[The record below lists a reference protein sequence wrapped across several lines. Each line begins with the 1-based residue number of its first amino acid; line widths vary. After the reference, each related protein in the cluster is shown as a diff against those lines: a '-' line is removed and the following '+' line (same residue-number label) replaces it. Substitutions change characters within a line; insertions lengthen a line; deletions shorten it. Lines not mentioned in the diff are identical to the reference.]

1 MALFAQLASE
11 KADFKTI
18 NEVIAQLLAVFWVAA
33 IFKKGGNVMTFYTLK
48 YIEQNQNTNKTIL
61 YILIAVAAVA
71 MIAFTVLYLR
81 HRFNTR
87 YRDLGIIALLFLLL
101 FGGTQYEKYV
111 QTNLV
116 KSQSEQITPFIKS
129 VAKDF
134 GVPTS
139 DVLVSSTTLQ
149 DGLIVRINSKDI
161 DYQLEL
167 NDDNNTYSLK
177 QAHVIN
183 HQVDIKN

>member
-1 MALFAQLASE
+1 
-11 KADFKTI
+11 
-18 NEVIAQLLAVFWVAA
+18 
-33 IFKKGGNVMTFYTLK
+33 MTFYTLK
-48 YIEQNQNTNKTIL
+48 YIEQNQNTSKTIL
-61 YILIAVAAVA
+61 YALIAIAALT

-81 HRFNTR
+81 HRFDTR

-101 FGGTQYEKYV
+101 FVGTQYEKYV

-116 KSQSEQITPFIKS
+116 ESRSEQIAPFIES
-129 VAKDF
+129 IAKDYH
-134 GVPTS
+134 VDSS
-139 DVLVSSTTLQ
+139 DVLVNSTTLEN
-149 DGLIVRINSKDI
+149 GIIVRIDSQNK

-167 NDDNNTYSLK
+167 NNDNNSYSLK

>member
-1 MALFAQLASE
+1 M
-11 KADFKTI
+11 
-18 NEVIAQLLAVFWVAA
+18 V
-33 IFKKGGNVMTFYTLK
+33 FYTLK
-48 YIEQNQNTNKTIL
+48 YIEQNQNTSKTIL
-61 YILIAVAAVA
+61 YVLIAIAALA

-101 FGGTQYEKYV
+101 FVGTQYEKYV

-116 KSQSEQITPFIKS
+116 KSQSEQIVPFIKS
-129 VAKDF
+129 VAKDYD
-134 GVPTS
+134 VPES
-139 DVLVSSTTLQ
+139 DVLVNSTNLQ
-149 DGLIVRINSKDI
+149 DGLIVRLDSKNI

-167 NDDNNTYSLK
+167 NDDNNSYMLK

-183 HQVDIKN
+183 HEVNVKN